1 MPVRAAGY
9 EIPTAGN
16 RMSTQTPHLL
26 IVEDSPTQAL
36 QMEIT
41 LAAQG
46 WTADVC
52 ATAEDALEKLNG
64 TLPDLLLV
72 DYHLPRMSGDELIR
86 RVRLNVRTRQLPIIM
101 LTDEATAEAEFR
113 GIESGADAYVPKSAD
128 SELLPARINALL
140 KRGGGG
146 SGFHASTQA
155 LRRCQLLIVDDSPTF
170 LEFLRGL
177 LEEEGHDVMALLS
190 GLEALERAEHESFDC
205 VIVDLNMPEI
215 DGVELCA
222 RLDAVRRRREELF
235 QIVMLT
241 ASDSKT
247 DLMRGLEAGADDY
260 VTKANDIEIIK
271 ARIRALL
278 RRKLLHE
285 ENLRISTEF
294 RRKEGELLRAQE
306 EKRLAEARAS
316 LADALEKSNRELAET
331 NARLTQAQVEL
342 TRAKD
347 QAEAANRAKSEF
359 LANMSHELRTPMNG
373 IIGMNTLLLATPLT
387 PAQRHSAE
395 LVGSSAKLL
404 LSLLNDI
411 LDISKLEAN
420 QVTLEQIEFDLARL
434 FEETALLMAPK
445 AAEHGI
451 ELVLDLLPSARRTAI
466 SDPTRIRQVALNLI
480 GNAIKFTSRG
490 GVTVAVA
497 VHEGAGGA
505 LTLDVQ
511 VIDTGIG
518 IPPDAVN
525 RLFEKFVQ
533 ADSSVSRRFGGTGLG
548 LAICRET
555 VGLLGGRIGVES
567 TVGTGSTFWF
577 TAGLTAGE
585 GEPPAGPPPDLAGRQ
600 ALLLVPDGLVRAPLV
615 RELSR
620 LGLSVRVEEAEDALA
635 EVAGGRLS
643 PDAVLLDMALVAD
656 GEADL
661 VGRLRRWLPRARLI
675 MLRPMTGAGTAPAG
689 IDAVL
694 DKPVLRPELLSVLRG
709 WKPAVN
715 AARTPQQPLAA
726 NPVPAASGARI
737 LLAEDNYVNQQVAL
751 HMLIGA
757 GHSVDIANHGGEAVE
772 ALEAADYDLVLMD
785 VQMPVVDGL
794 EATRRI
800 RAMGGARSAIP
811 IIAMT
816 ANAMTG
822 VEAEYRAAGMDDYI
836 SKPVEHQEF
845 LGKVRHWLDR
855 SRADSTPPPPPA
867 EPVELDLVPVRQLR
881 DMMGAQPFD
890 RLLGQFLDNSRA
902 RLARIETALAG
913 GDHNALTRDVHDM
926 ISTSGGFGCRALV
939 RLGRDLEQALREDDA
954 ETTARLGANLLRMA
968 PGTWEKL
975 ATAMRG

>member
-1 MPVRAAGY
+1 
-9 EIPTAGN
+9 
-16 RMSTQTPHLL
+16 MSTEAPHLL

-64 TLPDLLLV
+64 ALPDALLV
-72 DYHLPRMSGDELIR
+72 DYHLPRMSGDEFIR

-101 LTDEATAEAEFR
+101 LTDEVTAEAEFR
-113 GIESGADAYVPKSAD
+113 GIESGADAYVRKSAD
-128 SELLPARINALL
+128 SDLLPARINALL
-140 KRGGGG
+140 KRRPGTD
-146 SGFHASTQA
+146 FHASAQA
-155 LRRCQLLIVDDSPTF
+155 LRQCRLMIVDDSPTF
-170 LEFLRGL
+170 LEFLRGI
-177 LEEEGHDVMALLS
+177 LEEEGHDVVPLLS
-190 GLEALERAEHESFDC
+190 GKEALERAETESFDC
-205 VIVDLNMPEI
+205 IIVDLNMPEI
-215 DGVELCA
+215 DGVELCG
-222 RLDAVRRRREELF
+222 RLDGVRRRREELF

-260 VTKANDIEIIK
+260 VTKSNDIEIIK

-285 ENLRISTEF
+285 ENLRISMEF
-294 RRKEGELLRAQE
+294 RAKERELERAHE
-306 EKRLAEARAS
+306 DKRLVEARAA
-316 LADALEKSNRELAET
+316 LADALEKTNRE
-331 NARLTQAQVEL
+331 LTQAQVEL

-373 IIGMNTLLLATPLT
+373 IIGMNTLLLTTALT
-387 PAQRHSAE
+387 PEQRHSAE

-420 QVTLEQIEFDLARL
+420 QVTLEHIEFDVAKL

-451 ELVLDLLPSARRTAI
+451 ELVLDIDPSARRTAV
-466 SDPTRIRQVALNLI
+466 SDPTRIRQVVLNLI
-480 GNAIKFTSRG
+480 GNAIKFTAKG
-490 GVTVAVA
+490 GVTVSVA
-497 VHEGAGGA
+497 VHEGAGGI
-505 LTLDVQ
+505 LTLDTQ

-567 TVGTGSTFWF
+567 TVGAGSTFWF
-577 TAGLTAGE
+577 TIALAAAE
-585 GEPPAGPPPDLAGRQ
+585 EAAVHPAPLPDLAGKL
-600 ALLLVPDGLVRAPLV
+600 ALLLVPEGIVRAPLA

-620 LGLSVRVEEAEDALA
+620 LGLRVRVEETDDGVAEIAADL
-635 EVAGGRLS
+635 LS
-643 PDAVLLDMALVAD
+643 PDIVLLDLGVVA
-656 GEADL
+656 EAGTG
-661 VGRLRRWLPRARLI
+661 VAQRLRGMLPRARLI
-675 MLRPMTGAGTAPAG
+675 MLRSMTGVAAGPAA
-689 IDAVL
+689 INATL
-694 DKPVLRPELLSVLRG
+694 DKPVLRQDLIAVLRG
-709 WKPAVN
+709 G
-715 AARTPQQPLAA
+715 QPVTVAEK
-726 NPVPAASGARI
+726 PVPAPPTGAVVALAGEGARI

-751 HMLIGA
+751 HMLTGA
-757 GHSVDIANHGGEAVE
+757 GHRVDVANHGGEAVA
-772 ALEAADYDLVLMD
+772 ALEARDYDLVLMD

-800 RAMGGARSAIP
+800 RALGGPRGGIP

-836 SKPVEHQEF
+836 SKPVEYQEF
-845 LGKVRHWLDR
+845 LAKVRAWLDR
-855 SRADSTPPPPPA
+855 RRAAGAAAALA
-867 EPVELDLVPVRQLR
+867 EPAVTVEAGDLDLVTVRQLR
-881 DMMGAQPFD
+881 EMMGAAAFE

-902 RLARIETALAG
+902 RLDRIGKALDG
-913 GDHNALTRDVHDM
+913 GDKVALGRDIHDM
-926 ISTSGGFGCRALV
+926 ISTSGGFGCKALV
-939 RLGRDLEQALREDDA
+939 RLGRDLEQALREADMDA
-954 ETTARLGANLLRMA
+954 VGRLGAQLLALA
-968 PGTWEKL
+968 PATWDRL
-975 ATAMRG
+975 AAAVRTAA

>member
-1 MPVRAAGY
+1 
-9 EIPTAGN
+9 
-16 RMSTQTPHLL
+16 MSMQAPHLL
-26 IVEDSPTQAL
+26 VVEDSPTQAL

-46 WTADVC
+46 WTAEVC
-52 ATAEDALEKLNG
+52 ATAEDALETLNG
-64 TLPDLLLV
+64 ALPDLVLV

-86 RVRLNVRTRQLPIIM
+86 RLRLNVRTRHLPIIM
-101 LTDEATAEAEFR
+101 LTDEVTAEAEFR

-128 SELLPARINALL
+128 SDLLPARITALL
-140 KRGGGG
+140 KRGRQN
-146 SGFHASTQA
+146 FNASAQA
-155 LRRCQLLIVDDSPTF
+155 LRRCRLLIVDDSPTF
-170 LEFLRGL
+170 LEFMRGL
-177 LEEEGHDVMALLS
+177 LEEEGHDVLPLLS
-190 GLEALERAEHESFDC
+190 GLQALELAEHENFDC
-205 VIVDLNMPEI
+205 IIVDLNMPEI
-215 DGVELCA
+215 DGVDLCA
-222 RLDAVRRRREELF
+222 RLDGVRRRREELF

-241 ASDSKT
+241 ASESKT

-294 RRKEGELLRAQE
+294 HLKERELENAHE
-306 EKRLAEARAS
+306 ERRLAEARAS
-316 LADALEKSNRELAET
+316 LADALEKSNRELAEA
-331 NARLTQAQVEL
+331 NERLTQAQVEL

-373 IIGMNTLLLATPLT
+373 IIGMNTLLLTTELT
-387 PAQRHSAE
+387 PEQRHSAD

-420 QVTLEQIEFDLARL
+420 QVTLEHIEFDLARM

-451 ELVLDLLPSARRTAI
+451 ELVLDIAPSARRSVV
-466 SDPTRIRQVALNLI
+466 SDPTRIRQVVLNLI
-480 GNAIKFTSRG
+480 GNAIKFTARG
-490 GVTVAVA
+490 GVTVGVA
-497 VHEGAGGA
+497 VHEGAGGT

-518 IPPDAVN
+518 IPPAAVN

-533 ADSSVSRRFGGTGLG
+533 ADSSVSRKFGGTGLG

-567 TVGTGSTFWF
+567 TVGIGSTFWF
-577 TAGLTAGE
+577 TVTLAAGE
-585 GEPPAGPPPDLAGRQ
+585 EEVPAGTPLPDLAGREV
-600 ALLLVPDGLVRAPLV
+600 LLLVPDGLVRAPMV

-620 LGLSVRVEEAEDALA
+620 LGLRVRVEEVDDAVAE
-635 EVAGGRLS
+635 AGAGRLA
-643 PDAVLLDMALVAD
+643 PEIVVLDMALVAD
-656 GEADL
+656 PDSDVTA
-661 VGRLRRWLPRARLI
+661 RLRGALPKARLV
-675 MLRPMTGAGTAPAG
+675 MLRPMTGAGPLPPG
-689 IDAVL
+689 IDAML
-694 DKPVLRPELLSVLRG
+694 DKPVLRPDLITVLRG
-709 WKPAVN
+709 RQPAAAVERAAPAPAV
-715 AARTPQQPLAA
+715 
-726 NPVPAASGARI
+726 AASGAGGRI

-751 HMLIGA
+751 HMLTGA

-772 ALEAADYDLVLMD
+772 ALEARDYDLVLMD

-800 RAMGGARSAIP
+800 RALGGARASIP

-822 VEAEYRAAGMDDYI
+822 VEEEYREAGMDDYI
-836 SKPVEHQEF
+836 SKPVEYQEF
-845 LGKVRHWLDR
+845 LAKVRLWLDR
-855 SRADSTPPPPPA
+855 VRGQAAPAAAVAAPIDVAD
-867 EPVELDLVPVRQLR
+867 LDLTPVRQLR
-881 DMMGAQPFD
+881 EMMGAAAFD
-890 RLLGQFLDNSRA
+890 RLLGQFLDNSTA
-902 RLARIETALAG
+902 RLERIAKALDG
-913 GDHNALTRDVHDM
+913 GDQAGLARDIHDM
-926 ISTSGGFGCRALV
+926 ISTSGGFGCKAV
-939 RLGRDLEQALREDDA
+939 MRLGREMEQALREDEQA
-954 ETTARLGANLLRMA
+954 TLARLGEQLERTA
-968 PGTWEKL
+968 PGTWERL
-975 ATAMRG
+975 AAAMRE

>member
-1 MPVRAAGY
+1 MGVTGAKG
-9 EIPTAGN
+9 
-16 RMSTQTPHLL
+16 RMSTEAPHLL

-64 TLPDLLLV
+64 ALPDALLV
-72 DYHLPRMSGDELIR
+72 DYHLPRMSGDEFIR

-101 LTDEATAEAEFR
+101 LTDEVTAEAEFR

-128 SELLPARINALL
+128 SDLLPARINALL
-140 KRGGGG
+140 KRRPGTD
-146 SGFHASTQA
+146 FHASAQA
-155 LRRCQLLIVDDSPTF
+155 LRQCRLMIVDDSPTF
-170 LEFLRGL
+170 LEFLRGI
-177 LEEEGHDVMALLS
+177 LEEEGHDVVPLLS
-190 GLEALERAEHESFDC
+190 GKEALDRAETESFDC
-205 VIVDLNMPEI
+205 IIVDLNMPEI
-215 DGVELCA
+215 DGVELCG
-222 RLDAVRRRREELF
+222 RLDGVRRRREELF

-285 ENLRISTEF
+285 ENLRISMEF
-294 RRKEGELLRAQE
+294 RAKERELERAHE
-306 EKRLAEARAS
+306 DKRLAEARAG
-316 LADALEKSNRELAET
+316 LADALEKTNRELGEANE
-331 NARLTQAQVEL
+331 RLTQAQVEL

-373 IIGMNTLLLATPLT
+373 IIGMNTLLLTTALT
-387 PAQRHSAE
+387 PEQRHSAE

-420 QVTLEQIEFDLARL
+420 QVTLEHIEFDVAKL

-451 ELVLDLLPSARRTAI
+451 ELVLDIDPSARRTAI
-466 SDPTRIRQVALNLI
+466 SDPTRIRQVVLNLI
-480 GNAIKFTSRG
+480 GNAIKFTAKG
-490 GVTVAVA
+490 GVTVSIA
-497 VHEGAGGA
+497 VHEGSGGI
-505 LTLDVQ
+505 LTLDAQ

-518 IPPDAVN
+518 ISPEALN

-567 TVGTGSTFWF
+567 TVGAGSTFWF
-577 TAGLTAGE
+577 TIALAAADE
-585 GEPPAGPPPDLAGRQ
+585 GAMHPEPLPDLAGKL
-600 ALLLVPDGLVRAPLV
+600 ALLLVPEGIVRAPLA

-620 LGLSVRVEEAEDALA
+620 LGLQVRVEESGDGVAEIA
-635 EVAGGRLS
+635 AGLLS
-643 PDAVLLDMALVAD
+643 PDIVLLDLGVVA
-656 GEADL
+656 EAGTG
-661 VGRLRRWLPRARLI
+661 VAQRLRTLLPQARLI
-675 MLRPMTGAGTAPAG
+675 MLRSMTGVAAGPAA
-689 IDAVL
+689 INATL
-694 DKPVLRPELLSVLRG
+694 DKPVLRQDLIAVLRG
-709 WKPAVN
+709 G
-715 AARTPQQPLAA
+715 QPVSVVEK
-726 NPVPAASGARI
+726 PVPAAAPGAAAVPDGDGARI

-751 HMLIGA
+751 HMLTGA
-757 GHSVDIANHGGEAVE
+757 GHRVDIAHHGGEAVA
-772 ALEAADYDLVLMD
+772 ALEARDYDLVLMD

-800 RAMGGARSAIP
+800 RAMGGPRAAVP

-836 SKPVEHQEF
+836 SKPVEYQEF
-845 LGKVRHWLDR
+845 LAKVRAWLDR
-855 SRADSTPPPPPA
+855 RRTAGA
-867 EPVELDLVPVRQLR
+867 QAAMAQPVVSVEAGDLDLATVRQLR
-881 DMMGAQPFD
+881 EMMGAAAFE

-902 RLARIETALAG
+902 RLIRIGAAMDGVDRAALG
-913 GDHNALTRDVHDM
+913 RDVHDM
-926 ISTSGGFGCRALV
+926 ISTSGGFGCKALV
-939 RLGRDLEQALREDDA
+939 RLGRDMEQALREADMD
-954 ETTARLGANLLRMA
+954 TVGRLGVELLSVA
-968 PGTWEKL
+968 PATWDRL
-975 ATAMRG
+975 AAAMRG